1 MLAEPCSSD
10 EGRAT
15 PERVGATAASQTS
28 DPSDLAHIKCLKQ
41 ASGQEVAGEICTGTI
56 LDGQGE
62 IALPLR
68 FRAAVCIWSYF
79 LGAVS
84 QERSCHGN
92 SGRELNNIERKTGR
106 EAGFP
111 LTQETFGALV
121 SLHDLFPPSFQQFST
136 DVVKENSLAFG
147 STESPAPTSL
157 PLEIFTGL

>member
-92 SGRELNNIERKTGR
+92 SGRELNNRTKNGEGGGLPSHPRNVQCSGQPSRTV
-106 EAGFP
+106 F
-111 LTQETFGALV
+111 
-121 SLHDLFPPSFQQFST
+121 PSFQHPDEVRQSGLTFRST
-136 DVVKENSLAFG
+136 GV
-147 STESPAPTSL
+147 
-157 PLEIFTGL
+157 TGTIVASA